1 MLHYRSCGEG
11 KTLVFLHGFL
21 ESSTMWDYLPLKELN
36 AHCIFID
43 LPGHGKSPLNDSAEI
58 PSIRFMANEVLQ
70 VLNALQVNEFTVIGH
85 SLGAYV
91 GLEIAQLH
99 SCQKLIFLNSN
110 CWSDD
115 EQKRRD
121 RLRVAELVYSAKKHF
136 IREAIPGLFGR
147 PADFQKEINEL
158 IKEASHMSSDAIAY
172 AALAMRERIDYTEEV
187 LANPMKYVFI
197 HGEIDT
203 LVSTET
209 LQQRLPGIKIH
220 LLTNA
225 GHMSHIESSVCVMDI
240 LMEENIKVFLSNKN
254 A

>member
-1 MLHYRSCGEG
+1 MLHYRSFGEG
-11 KTLVFLHGFL
+11 KILVFLHGFL
-21 ESSTMWDYLPLKELN
+21 ESSTMWDYLPLQELN
-36 AHCIFID
+36 AQCIFID
-43 LPGHGKSPLNDSAEI
+43 LPGHGQSPLNDSAEI
-58 PSIRFMANEVLQ
+58 PSIRYMADEVLQ
-70 VLNALQVNEFTVIGH
+70 VLNALEVNEFTVIGH

-91 GLEIAQLH
+91 GLELARLP

-147 PADFQKEINEL
+147 PTDFQNEINEL
-158 IKEASHMSSDAIAY
+158 IKEANHMSPDAIAY
-172 AALAMRERIDYTEEV
+172 AALAMRERTDYTLEV
-187 LANPMKYVFI
+187 VANPSRYVFI
-197 HGEIDT
+197 HGEMDT

-209 LQQRLPGIKIH
+209 LQKRLPGITIH

-225 GHMSHIESSVCVMDI
+225 GHMSHIESSGRVLEIFMGEI
-240 LMEENIKVFLSNKN
+240 
-254 A
+254 

>member
-1 MLHYRSCGEG
+1 MLHYRSFGEG

-21 ESSTMWDYLPLKELN
+21 ESSTMWGHLPLQDLN

-43 LPGHGKSPLNDSAEI
+43 LPGHGKSPLNDLEEI
-58 PSIRFMANEVLQ
+58 PSIRFMADEVLQ
-70 VLNALQVNEFTVIGH
+70 VLNALQVNEFTVVGH

-91 GLEIAQLH
+91 GLELAQFS

-147 PADFQKEINEL
+147 PTDFQKEINEL
-158 IKEASHMSSDAIAY
+158 IEEANYMSPDAIAY
-172 AALAMRERIDYTEEV
+172 AALAMRERRDYTMEV
-187 LANPMKYVFI
+187 VANPSRYVFI
-197 HGEIDT
+197 HGEMDT

-209 LQQRLPGIKIH
+209 LQKRLPGITIH
-220 LLTNA
+220 LLINA
-225 GHMSHIESSVCVMDI
+225 GHMSHLESSAEVI
-240 LMEENIKVFLSNKN
+240 FLLKEEI
-254 A
+254 